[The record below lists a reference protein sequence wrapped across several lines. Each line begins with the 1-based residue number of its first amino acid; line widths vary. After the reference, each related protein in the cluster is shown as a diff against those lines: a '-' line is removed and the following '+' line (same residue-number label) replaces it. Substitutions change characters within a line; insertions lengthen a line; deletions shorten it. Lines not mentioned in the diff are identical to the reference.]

1 MQFWLFAVDF
11 WIAAGLIKFDW
22 MIEDI
27 QSSSK
32 LIKQQWNQLS
42 KLQPAIQ
49 PSSQD

>member
-27 QSSSK
+27 QSMQQIQ
-32 LIKQQWNQLS
+32 LNKQPGINQFS
-42 KLQPAIQ
+42 
-49 PSSQD
+49 